1 MAKKRSVGIGLVGLG
16 FMGLTHLRAARGLRG
31 GKVVAISTSDPK
43 KARGDFSSVGGNF
56 GDGGSKENMKGIA
69 VHPSLDALIEDDNVD
84 LVDICLPSYLHA
96 DAAIRCLQAGKAVLV
111 EKPVALDPADA
122 RKMLR
127 AAKKSRKQLMVAQ
140 VLRFMP
146 EFSLLTDAVKKKRWG
161 KLLALHMRRII
172 AMPDWGDSSWFSDP
186 KKSGGMVI
194 DLHIH
199 DTDFIVH
206 LAGKPAAV
214 SSTGLV
220 DKKGVNFIRTT
231 YHPRAKGPLL
241 SSEGGWL
248 NAPGLGF
255 EHGYDAYF
263 EKGTVHFNSSTAP
276 QPLLYTT
283 AGRDARKLVIKPV
296 DGFARELQTA
306 VNSVKSGKTDPL
318 LQAAGAADSL
328 AVCKAEERSV
338 RSGGRKVNLGS

>member
-1 MAKKRSVGIGLVGLG
+1 
-16 FMGLTHLRAARGLRG
+16 
-31 GKVVAISTSDPK
+31 
-43 KARGDFSSVGGNF
+43 
-56 GDGGSKENMKGIA
+56 MKGIE

-96 DAAIRCLQAGKAVLV
+96 AAAIRCLEAGKAVLV
-111 EKPVALDPADA
+111 EKPIALKPADA
-122 RKMLR
+122 RRMLQ
-127 AAKKSRKQLMVAQ
+127 ASKKSRKPLMVAQ

-146 EFSLLTDAVKKKRWG
+146 EFSLLTEAVKNRRWG

-172 AMPDWGDSSWFSDP
+172 AMPDWGDSSWFADP
-186 KKSGGMVI
+186 AKSGGMVV

-220 DKKGVNFIRTT
+220 DEKGVNFIRTT
-231 YHPRAKGPLL
+231 YHHAAKGPLL

-248 NAPGLGF
+248 NAPGLAF

-276 QPLLYTT
+276 QPRLYTT
-283 AGRDARKLVIKPV
+283 VNEEVCKLDVKPV
-296 DGFARELQTA
+296 DGFCRELQTA
-306 VNSVKSGKTDPL
+306 IDSVKCGKVDAL
-318 LQAAGAADSL
+318 LQATSAADSL

-338 RSGGRKVNLGS
+338 RSGGRKVALGN